1 MFNEAIAALMNNEPE
16 LAIHLIRT
24 AVTANRRV
32 NEEPFELIESVA
44 NEIVST
50 TDFLKFNWWEFS

>member
-16 LAIHLIRT
+16 LANHLIRT

-32 NEEPFELIESVA
+32 NEEPLALVESVA
-44 NEIVST
+44 NEMSST
-50 TDFLKFNWWEFS
+50 TDFLKFHGWEFS